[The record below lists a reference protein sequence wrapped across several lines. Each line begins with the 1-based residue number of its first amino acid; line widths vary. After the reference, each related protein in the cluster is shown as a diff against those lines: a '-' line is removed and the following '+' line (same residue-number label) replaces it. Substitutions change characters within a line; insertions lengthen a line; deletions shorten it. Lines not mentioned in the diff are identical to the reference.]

1 LRLLQHENIIGIKFI
16 QLPKSREECD
26 ELYIVSE
33 LLETDL
39 NSIIKSP
46 QHLSDEHVQ
55 FFIYQLLRGIKYLH
69 SARVLHRDLKP
80 RNLLV
85 NSNCDL
91 KICDFGLARVAL
103 DWNIR
108 MPEMTDYV
116 ATRWYRA
123 PEVLLAYK
131 KYSGAMDIWSVGT
144 ILAELLLRKP
154 LLPGC
159 DPKN

>member
-1 LRLLQHENIIGIKFI
+1 M
-16 QLPKSREECD
+16 
-26 ELYIVSE
+26 
-33 LLETDL
+33 

-103 DWNIR
+103 DWNVR

-159 DPKN
+159 DPKNQIELIYNLIGTPSDEDIEMIPNNVSRERVKRS